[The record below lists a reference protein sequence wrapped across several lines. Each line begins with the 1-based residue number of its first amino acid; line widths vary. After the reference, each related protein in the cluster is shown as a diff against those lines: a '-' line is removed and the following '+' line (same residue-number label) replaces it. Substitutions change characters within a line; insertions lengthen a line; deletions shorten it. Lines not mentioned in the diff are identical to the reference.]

1 MNPAFIWYWK
11 RRCAGDASCGTYAG
25 AGEWGS
31 QAREGRHGS
40 AEAFHF
46 SSRHH
51 DPVFGSAGVGVRRP
65 LRFFSFR
72 LDLSER
78 QIGEVAKIL
87 EGLKIERA
95 QAEVDLRRA
104 ASDLADALESA
115 EFGRTS
121 SDSARSRRMEAARR
135 VQDSVSTAV
144 ERLHELLDAEQ
155 REELARLVRSGA
167 IKI

>member
-11 RRCAGDASCGTYAG
+11 RRNRGDAWCGTYAG
-25 AGEWGS
+25 AGEWGARS
-31 QAREGRHGS
+31 REGRHGPG
-40 AEAFHF
+40 ETFHF
-46 SSRHH
+46 SSRQH
-51 DPVFGSAGVGVRRP
+51 DPVFGGRGLGVRRP
-65 LRFFSFR
+65 LRFLSYR

-78 QIGEVAKIL
+78 QVSEVGKIL

-115 EFGRTS
+115 DFGRSS

-135 VQDSVSTAV
+135 VQDAVSNAV
-144 ERLHELLDAEQ
+144 EQLHELLDVEQ

-167 IKI
+167 IQI

>member
-11 RRCAGDASCGTYAG
+11 GRNRGDAWCGTYAG
-25 AGEWGS
+25 AGEWGPRTS
-31 QAREGRHGS
+31 EGRCGS
-40 AEAFHF
+40 RETFHF

-51 DPVFGSAGVGVRRP
+51 DPIFGGRGIGVRRP
-65 LRFFSFR
+65 LRFLSYR

-78 QIGEVAKIL
+78 QVSEVAKIL

-115 EFGRTS
+115 DFGRSS

-135 VQDSVSTAV
+135 VQDTVSKAL
-144 ERLHELLDAEQ
+144 EQLHELLDQEQ

-167 IKI
+167 IQI

>member
-11 RRCAGDASCGTYAG
+11 RRNRGDAWCGTYAG
-25 AGEWGS
+25 AGEWG
-31 QAREGRHGS
+31 ARNREGRHGPG
-40 AEAFHF
+40 ETFHF

-51 DPVFGSAGVGVRRP
+51 DPIFGGRGIGVRRP
-65 LRFFSFR
+65 LRFLSYR

-78 QIGEVAKIL
+78 QVSEVAKIL

-115 EFGRTS
+115 HFARS
-121 SDSARSRRMEAARR
+121 SIDSARSRRMEAARR
-135 VQDSVSTAV
+135 VQDAVSKAL
-144 ERLHELLDAEQ
+144 EQLHELLDQEQ

-167 IKI
+167 IQI